1 MKSVKI
7 IILTAL
13 SFLTMQSFAQTPL
26 ESLRSMFASG
36 AVSMS
41 AEYEMIVR
49 QMPVV
54 GNSELLLQGKMYHLK
69 GNGLELFCNG
79 DALWTIDESSK
90 EVVIEPC
97 DALYDAYMANPLLL
111 LAELDSYFQIK
122 SQKQVGSN
130 TEYVLHAIKDC
141 GISQAQVTLASDGRV
156 ISGNFQLEDGNV
168 VSAKVISMKKT
179 EERSLSFFS
188 PSRKFGSDW
197 VVTDLR

>member
-1 MKSVKI
+1 
-7 IILTAL
+7 
-13 SFLTMQSFAQTPL
+13 MQSFAQTPL
-26 ESLRSMFASG
+26 ESLRSMFTSG

-156 ISGNFQLEDGNV
+156 ISGNFQLEDGSV

-179 EERSLSFFS
+179 EERSSSFFS

>member
-1 MKSVKI
+1 M
-7 IILTAL
+7 ILTAL

-26 ESLRSMFASG
+26 ESLRRMFSSG
-36 AVSMS
+36 AVSIS
-41 AEYEMIVR
+41 AEYEMIVQ

-54 GNSELLLQGKMYHLK
+54 GSSEILLQGKMYHLQ
-69 GNGLELFCNG
+69 GNGLEVFCNG
-79 DALWTIDESSK
+79 DALWTIDEASM

-97 DALYDAYMANPLLL
+97 DALYDAYVANPLLL

-122 SQKQVGSN
+122 SQKQAGSN
-130 TEYVLHAIKDC
+130 TEYVLHSIKDC

-156 ISGNFQLEDGNV
+156 LSGKFHLEDGNV
-168 VSAKVISMKKT
+168 VSVKVLSMKKA

-188 PSRKFGSDW
+188 LSRKFGSDW